1 MMNERPLRLAA
12 SLLTAVVLAWA
23 VPVLPASAATAA
35 SPAASAT
42 AETADRLLAESY
54 PAGEPGAAVLVEQGG
69 RIVLRKGYGLAN
81 LEHGIPVTPETV
93 FEVGSVTKQFTAAA
107 ILMLQERGKLSLSDD
122 LTKFLPDYPIQGKK
136 VTIENLLTHTSGI
149 PSYTGLPEWLPRMRE
164 DMTLDQLIGL
174 FKDKPFEFEPGTKW
188 AYDNSGYV
196 LLGAVIEKA
205 SGKSY
210 ERFVEDE
217 IFQPLAMSH
226 SLYGSVS
233 DIVPHRAAGYDK
245 SGDHWVNTPYLSM
258 TQPYAAGSLMSTVDD
273 LAVWGK
279 ALAGETLLKKDS
291 VARMATPYRL
301 PSGLSTRY
309 GYGLGIHD
317 LGGKAVVEHGGGI
330 NGFTCDLLRIPSE
343 GIFIAVLTNNT
354 APKLAPE
361 AVAERIAKTL
371 LGLPAERQ
379 AIQVDP
385 KILDDYVGVYRNE
398 DATRTVTRE
407 GDKLYAQRQGGERQ
421 ELAASARD
429 DFFYKGAGATIRFVR
444 DAQGKVTGA
453 NVDTQGPEELPMKR
467 ISEAPPAA
475 KQAIEIAPAILA
487 AYVGTYELAP
497 SFQLTITLE
506 DSHLHAQA
514 TGQHKL
520 ELFAESETKFFLK
533 EVDAQVEFQRDA
545 GGAVTGLVLHQGG
558 RDMPGKRK

>member
-1 MMNERPLRLAA
+1 MKPCLDRTEACVLFAI
-12 SLLTAVVLAWA
+12 VLALT
-23 VPVLPASAATAA
+23 VSVLPAAAAA
-35 SPAASAT
+35 PAPSAT
-42 AETADRLLAESY
+42 AETLDRFLAETY

-69 RIVLRKGYGLAN
+69 KVVLRKGYGMAN
-81 LEHGIPVTPETV
+81 LELGIPVTPENV
-93 FEVGSVTKQFTAAA
+93 FEIGSVTKQFTAAS
-107 ILMLQERGKLSLSDD
+107 ILMLQERGKLSLSDE

-217 IFQPLAMSH
+217 IFQPLGMSH

-245 SGDHWVNTPYLSM
+245 PGDHWVNTPYLSM

-273 LAVWGK
+273 LAAWDK
-279 ALAGETLLKKDS
+279 ALAGETLLKKAS
-291 VARMATPYRL
+291 LARMATPYRL

-309 GYGLGIHD
+309 GFGLAIRD
-317 LGGKAVVEHGGGI
+317 LGGKTVVEHGGGI

-361 AVAERIAKTL
+361 AVAERIARVL

-385 KILDDYVGVYRNE
+385 KTLDDYVGVYRNE

-407 GDKLYAQRQGGERQ
+407 GDKLFAQRQGGAKTEIV
-421 ELAASARD
+421 AGARD
-429 DFFYKGAGATIRFVR
+429 DFFYKGGGATIKFVR

-453 NVDTQGPEELPMKR
+453 KVDTQGPEESPMAR
-467 ISEAPPAA
+467 ISEVPPAA
-475 KQAIEIAPAILA
+475 KQAIQVDPAILA
-487 AYVGTYELAP
+487 AYVGTYELSP
-497 SFQLTITLE
+497 RFQLAITLE
-506 DSHLHAQA
+506 DGHLRAQA
-514 TGQHKL
+514 TGQEKL
-520 ELFAESETKFFLK
+520 ELFAESQTSFFLK
-533 EVDAQVEFQRDA
+533 EVDAQLEFQKDA
-545 GGAVTGLVLHQGG
+545 AGAVTGLILHQGG